1 MLPRVLSVIG
11 VLLILFALA
20 GFLYGS
26 SPPAPRSSDF
36 LLGEGGEPPDVNANV
51 GNSNAN
57 VGNSNYNTPG
67 NLNANYG
74 ASPTPRPSPTP
85 SRTPEPTPQPTPR
98 PTQQPTPEPTRQP
111 TPRPT
116 PRPTPPPPG
125 WQRDEV
131 LRSRVLRELE
141 SRGLGAWQ
149 LRRLGLAGISVFV
162 SGGRVTLVGEVP
174 DGNLADVLAAA
185 KAAGALGV
193 DNRVRAVGQPVLA
206 PVNPNPRRR
215 GAPARPGRTPPPELF
230 LDIRADEPELSKIEV
245 EWPETLG
252 VNDTRTVRVTV
263 INEAAPSSV
272 PVTDIPGDR
281 AERLDPHACY
291 PKNTSLRKA
300 YPSYEATA
308 TAKLVAAN
316 FDAQLSGDE
325 TKSLDADRV
334 TWLWNVKPK
343 GGGTHTVSLTVTAQW
358 KHRQKALT
366 KPSCEIFGRSFKVSV
381 EEKWLSEGNLKT
393 AHAVVGLLGVFLQLP
408 IFIWW
413 RKRGQADGKK
423 GQEGEEKEGEKKEEK
438 KE

>member
-20 GFLYGS
+20 GLLYGS
-26 SPPAPRSSDF
+26 SPPAPRSSGF
-36 LLGEGGEPPDVNANV
+36 LLGEGGGPPDANANA
-51 GNSNAN
+51 GNSNADSGN
-57 VGNSNYNTPG
+57 VNGNTSG
-67 NLNANYG
+67 NLNAKAGDSNANRG
-74 ASPTPRPSPTP
+74 LTPTPRPSPTP
-85 SRTPEPTPQPTPR
+85 PPTPQPTPR

-116 PRPTPPPPG
+116 PPPPD

-141 SRGLGAWQ
+141 SRGLGEGQ
-149 LRRLGLAGISVFV
+149 LRRRGLAGVRVFV
-162 SGGRVTLVGEVP
+162 SGGRVTLDGEVP
-174 DGNLADVLAAA
+174 DGMLDDVSAAVR
-185 KAAGALGV
+185 AAGALGV
-193 DNRVRAVGQPVLA
+193 ENRVRAVGRSVPA
-206 PVNPNPRRR
+206 PVNSNRRR
-215 GAPARPGRTPPPELF
+215 RPAPAGPARTPPPELF
-230 LDIRADEPELSKIEV
+230 FDVRADEPELSKIEV

-263 INEAAPSSV
+263 INEVAPSSV

-300 YPSYEATA
+300 YPNYEATA

-316 FDAQLSGDE
+316 FDAQLSGEE

-334 TWLWNVKPK
+334 TWLWNVKPR
-343 GGGTHTVSLTVTAQW
+343 GGGSHTLSLTVTAQW

-366 KPSCEIFGRSFKVSV
+366 KPPCEIFGRSFKVGV

-393 AHAVVGLLGVFLQLP
+393 AQAVVGLLGVFLQLP

-413 RKRGQADGKK
+413 RKRGQAEGKK
-423 GQEGEEKEGEKKEEK
+423 GPEGEEKEAEKKE
-438 KE
+438 